1 MNSGSLPDG
10 AQMFLD
16 IAHWIAVAAPYMA
29 IVIAAGLIAA
39 CGISWRRALLV
50 RDALAG
56 RVRVETVPTS
66 TFDPGEGE
74 VRRWSQHLGRVS
86 YAAGGTPRRGRAARL
101 HYSARNGRMHCYL
114 EGHPHAQAVLT
125 MPGFAEVEIRA
136 SGSRCDIQPVRFP
149 VPAPRRSRS

>member
-1 MNSGSLPDG
+1 MNGATLPDG
-10 AQMFLD
+10 AQTLLD
-16 IAHWIAVAAPYMA
+16 IAHWIAIAAPYMA
-29 IVIAAGLIAA
+29 IVIAAGFIAA

-50 RDALAG
+50 RAALAG

-136 SGSRCDIQPVRFP
+136 SGSRCDIQPVRFS

>member
-1 MNSGSLPDG
+1 MNGGSLPDG
-10 AQMFLD
+10 AQLLLD
-16 IAHWIAVAAPYMA
+16 SAHWIAVAAPYLA
-29 IVIAAGLIAA
+29 IVVAAGFIAA

-56 RVRVETVPTS
+56 RVRVEAVPTS
-66 TFDPGEGE
+66 SFDPGEGE

-101 HYSARNGRMHCYL
+101 HFSARAGRMRCYL
-114 EGHPHAQAVLT
+114 EGHGHAQAVVT

-136 SGSRCDIQPVRFP
+136 GGSRSDIQPVRFS
-149 VPAPRRSRS
+149 VPAPHRSRS